1 MAKLKQLR
9 RLLWL
14 ALLLTLAFAGLAYR
28 LVDLQVL
35 RHEELFAKARAN
47 TEHEFLLEPHRGEIR
62 DIKGNPLATSVL
74 VKNICADP
82 CLIAVHTAEFAHV
95 LAPLLQTNEAKLVQL
110 LAPRIR
116 IKESGETLTNH
127 YVCLKRKVSV
137 DTWHQIQVAVSNLTF
152 GVDEKNLKKA
162 EQAIYNNLRQKGVF
176 ARDDQLR
183 VYPNQS
189 LAAHVLGFTFA
200 EEKEINDTPV
210 TDIAGR
216 DGIEMMFNEKLAG
229 VRGWRVTERDNLK
242 REVVTLREQD
252 VEPCDGLNVFLTLD
266 SFVQQALEKALADAM
281 QQHSPVSVSGL
292 VIRPRTGEIL
302 AMATLPTYDPN
313 RAGSAAEDVRRNRN
327 ISDIAEPGS
336 TFKVVVVSAALNE
349 GIVNLTDTFDCE
361 HRHFWYAGKI
371 LHDHESYGVLPVQ
384 DIIAKSSNIGAAK
397 IGIKLGEERLYDYI
411 RKFGFGTATGV
422 PLPGEVSAAR
432 WVPPVKNWSKVSIA
446 QIPMGQ
452 GVSVTRLQ
460 MTMALCAIANQ
471 GWLMRPML
479 VDRLEDSE
487 HHVIAKYSPQ
497 RVRQVI
503 GEPAAKQMVQALK
516 AVVSSEGTAAKAA
529 LQHYTVAGKTGT
541 ANKVEISYTA
551 TGAVANGHYV
561 EKYFS
566 SFIGFFPADN
576 PEVCISISFDEPK
589 AGHFGGQIA
598 APVFRQVAEA
608 IADYLNIRSE
618 DGNTPDGLVP
628 GMDSRPSRATPE
640 VAVKPETQT
649 KD

>member
-1 MAKLKQLR
+1 MAKMKQLR

-35 RHEELFAKARAN
+35 RHEELSAKARKN
-47 TEHEFLLEPHRGEIR
+47 TELEFLLEPHRGEIL
-62 DIKGNPLATSVL
+62 DIKGNPLATRVL

-82 CLIAVHTAEFAHV
+82 RLIAAHTAEFAHV
-95 LAPLLQTNEAKLVQL
+95 LAPLLQTNEIKLVQL
-110 LAPRIR
+110 LSPRTHTN
-116 IKESGETLTNH
+116 ENGEILTNR

-137 DTWHQIQVAVSNLTF
+137 ETWHQIQVAMSNLTF
-152 GVDEKNLKKA
+152 GVDETKLKKA
-162 EQAIYNNLRQKGVF
+162 EQTVFNNLRQKGVF

-189 LAAHVLGFTFA
+189 MGAHVLGFTWA
-200 EEKEINDTPV
+200 EEKEINETPV

-229 VRGWRVTERDNLK
+229 VRGWRVTETDKLK

-252 VEPCDGLNVFLTLD
+252 VEPSDGLNVILTLD
-266 SFVQQALEKALADAM
+266 SFVQQTLEKALADAM

-292 VIRPRTGEIL
+292 VIRPHTGEIL

-313 RAGSAAEDVRRNRN
+313 RPSSATDDVRRNRN
-327 ISDIAEPGS
+327 IADIAEPGS

-349 GIVNLTDTFDCE
+349 GIVRLTDTFDCE
-361 HRHFWYAGKI
+361 HRHFWFAGTT
-371 LHDHESYGVLPVQ
+371 LHDHESHGVLPVQ

-411 RKFGFGTATGV
+411 RKFGFGTATGI

-432 WVPPVKNWSKVSIA
+432 WVPPVKKWSKVSIA

-487 HHVIAKYSPQ
+487 HHVVAKYSPQ

-529 LQHYTVAGKTGT
+529 LEHYTVAGKTGT
-541 ANKVEISYTA
+541 ANKVE
-551 TGAVANGHYV
+551 NGHYV
-561 EKYFS
+561 DKYFS

-598 APVFRQVAEA
+598 APVFKQVAEA
-608 IADYLNIRSE
+608 IANYLNIRSE
-618 DGNTPDGLVP
+618 DGNTPDTPVP
-628 GMDSRPSRATPE
+628 GMDSRPSRATAA
-640 VAVKPETQT
+640 VVVKPETQT
-649 KD
+649 RD